1 MENRL
6 HPWVAYLIMPLFALA
21 NAGVYLGDVSLNTL
35 LKPIPL
41 GVMSGLFLGKQI
53 GVFLATY
60 VLIKMGYARLP
71 SGASWIQMYGVAI
84 LTGIGFTM
92 SLFIGNLAFESE
104 IFISQMKIGV
114 LVGSFLSAVLGY
126 LLLNLKSSRN

>member
-1 MENRL
+1 
-6 HPWVAYLIMPLFALA
+6 MPLFALA

-53 GVFLATY
+53 GVFLTTY
-60 VLIKMGYARLP
+60 VLIKTGYARLP

-126 LLLNLKSSRN
+126 LLLNFKSSRN

>member
-1 MENRL
+1 
-6 HPWVAYLIMPLFALA
+6 
-21 NAGVYLGDVSLNTL
+21 
-35 LKPIPL
+35 
-41 GVMSGLFLGKQI
+41 
-53 GVFLATY
+53 
-60 VLIKMGYARLP
+60 MGYARLP
-71 SGASWIQMYGVAI
+71 SGANWIQMYGVAI

-126 LLLNLKSSRN
+126 LLLNFKSSRN